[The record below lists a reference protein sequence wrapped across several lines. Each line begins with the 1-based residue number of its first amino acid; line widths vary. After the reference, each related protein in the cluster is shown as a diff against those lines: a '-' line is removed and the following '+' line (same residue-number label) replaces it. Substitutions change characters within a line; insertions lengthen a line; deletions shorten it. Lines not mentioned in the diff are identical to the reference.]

1 MSRQFSRILKHPIVV
16 TIKGPSGERE
26 ETITQLNFDFPDRIK
41 AKHLRATDGAT
52 GEVGKTLA
60 LLAAFGDQP
69 VKVLDEMDGE
79 DLAELAELLE
89 GFQ

>member
-1 MSRQFSRILKHPIVV
+1 MARQFSHPLKHPITV
-16 TIKGPSGERE
+16 TIKGPSGERD
-26 ETITQLNFDFPDRIK
+26 ETITQLNFNFPERIK

-69 VKVLDEMDGE
+69 VKVLDEMDAE
-79 DLAELAELLE
+79 DLGELSALVE

>member
-1 MSRQFSRILKHPIVV
+1 MGRQFSHTLKHPITV
-16 TIKGPSGERE
+16 TIKGPAGERD
-26 ETITQLNFDFPDRIK
+26 ETITQLNFDFPERIK

-69 VKVLDEMDGE
+69 VKVLDEMDAE
-79 DLAELAELLE
+79 DLGKLSVLIE